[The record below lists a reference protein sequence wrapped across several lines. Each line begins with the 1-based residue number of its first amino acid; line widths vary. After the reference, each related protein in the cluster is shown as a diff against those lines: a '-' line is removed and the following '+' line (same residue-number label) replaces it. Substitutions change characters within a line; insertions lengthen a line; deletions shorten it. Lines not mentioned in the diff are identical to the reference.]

1 MALLIDINDLAVRCY
16 HSGEL
21 LSSEPG
27 YALLEPKQLT
37 LGELARQQSRLNPL
51 TLHHEFWQKLSVQPL
66 LNNTSRLRHNADI
79 AHSQLQQLLQ
89 TLPSELHAAPLIFC
103 LPSSWDSAQL
113 SLFLGLAQTF
123 DHPVIGLVDSAVAAL
138 ANHPHSHNHNQL
150 YVEWHLH
157 EVVISRVQQAG
168 HDLQRHEVET
178 LANQGWQSLL
188 EHLVR
193 NIAQIFIQKLRFD
206 PRQNAQTEQVLFN
219 KLPKWIRIASLG
231 QEQELSLAGQRIS
244 VSADEL
250 LQHLYSF
257 LSPLTQRL
265 QQAELDADIQQLVF
279 SDRFSPIAPLL
290 NRYNKSAIINEHHL
304 AHSFDHL
311 SQQLQQHPDGV
322 HYLMKLPASNPQEK
336 STERTPGHTTHLLC
350 EGHAYPLP
358 TSLYWTLGHQDHGLQ
373 RLSTAPNHFLAHF
386 HKQELI
392 PGTSGHLAINGQTVT
407 TPTALF
413 HGDTISSDQLDKRL
427 DVIQVHTSLS
437 EHH

>member
-21 LSSEPG
+21 LNSAPG
-27 YALLEPKQLT
+27 YALLETKKLT
-37 LGELARQQSRLNPL
+37 LGEPARQQSRLNPL

-66 LNNTSRLRHNADI
+66 VNNSSRLRHNADI

-89 TLPSELHAAPLIFC
+89 ALPSELQSTPLIFC

-138 ANHPHSHNHNQL
+138 ANHPHSHNQL

-168 HDLQRHEVET
+168 HELQRHDVET

-188 EHLVR
+188 EHLLR
-193 NIAQIFIQKLRFD
+193 NIAQLFIQQLRFD

-219 KLPKWIRIASLG
+219 KLPNWIRTASQG

-244 VSADEL
+244 VGPEDL
-250 LQHLYSF
+250 LQHLRSF

-265 QQAELDADIQQLVF
+265 QKAEQDSDIQQLVF

-290 NRYNKSAIINEHHL
+290 QRYHKSAIINEHHL
-304 AHSFDHL
+304 AHSFEDL

-322 HYLMKLPASNPQEK
+322 HYLMKLPASSPKAQQPE
-336 STERTPGHTTHLLC
+336 TTQGRATHLLC
-350 EGHAYPLP
+350 DGHAYPLSP
-358 TSLYWTLGHQDHGLQ
+358 TLYWSSSYQDHGLQ
-373 RLSTAPNHFLAHF
+373 TSPTPPKHFIAHLNK
-386 HKQELI
+386 HELM
-392 PGTSGHLAINGQTVT
+392 PGTAGQLTLNGQPVT
-407 TPTALF
+407 TPTQLLS
-413 HGDTISSDQLDKRL
+413 GDVISSDQQHKRL
-427 DVIQVHTSLS
+427 QVIQVHASTGVP
-437 EHH
+437 H